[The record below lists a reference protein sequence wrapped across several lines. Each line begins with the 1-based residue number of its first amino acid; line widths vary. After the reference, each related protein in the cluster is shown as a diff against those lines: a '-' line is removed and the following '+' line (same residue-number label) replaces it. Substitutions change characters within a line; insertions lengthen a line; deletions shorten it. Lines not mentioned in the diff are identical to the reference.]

1 MKQFA
6 QYNLTNGNKTM
17 SFSKKFRKPILACLS
32 AVIVATSLPANSA
45 DYSKAEK
52 ELHIMSTIF
61 QTSLNETSKDNRSN
75 PFTRRSNSAEATY
88 LAKQG
93 MVFKFNF
100 GDSHFGTAEDWQA
113 FGEGIGNLVGTIA
126 SEVTEALSDLDGN
139 NTRVPAP
146 PAAPFSD
153 QNWDSQVEAYEEY
166 QQAMDLL
173 RDKQR
178 DQRQEV
184 RDLQR
189 SIREIERQARREEK
203 DSKTLEKTK
212 QKLEEKM
219 KVLSEKMESYEKSMK
234 EYREKKKQAAIAKNK
249 EKSELIISTLCD
261 YGTTLKSLKNDEY
274 VTLIFSNFENGK
286 DQVYV
291 FNYKEVKSCSDSK
304 KLAKRAISYQL

>member
-1 MKQFA
+1 MK
-6 QYNLTNGNKTM
+6 NLTQFDLTNRVNKMPPTTN
-17 SFSKKFRKPILACLS
+17 SRKILVTCLS
-32 AVIVATSLPANSA
+32 GLIAVAGLVANAA

-61 QTSLNETSKDNRSN
+61 ETSLNDTSKNNRTN

-93 MVFKFNF
+93 MVFKFKF
-100 GDSHFGTAEDWQA
+100 GDSHFGTAQDWQA

-139 NTRVPAP
+139 NTRAPVP
-146 PAAPFSD
+146 PATPFSD
-153 QNWDSQVEAYEEY
+153 HDWDAQVEAYEEY
-166 QQAMDLL
+166 QQTMDLL

-178 DQRQEV
+178 DQRAEV

-212 QKLEEKM
+212 QKLEAKM
-219 KVLSEKMESYEKSMK
+219 KALSEKMEGYEKSMK
-234 EYREKKKQAAIAKNK
+234 EYREKKKQATVARNK
-249 EKSELIISTLCD
+249 EKSAAIISTLCD
-261 YGTTLKSLKNDEY
+261 YGTTLKSLKSSEY

-291 FNYKEVKSCSDSK
+291 FNYKDVKSCSDKNKLTK
-304 KLAKRAISYQL
+304 KSISYQI